1 MRTAAITSSPSWPS
15 PSPLPPSA
23 ARQDQD
29 IVDTA
34 TAAGNFTTLTKLL
47 KRAGLVTR

>member
-1 MRTAAITSSPSWPS
+1 MRAAATLLAVMVLAVAASPA
-15 PSPLPPSA
+15 SA

-34 TAAGNFTTLTKLL
+34 TAAGNFTTLTKLSSG
-47 KRAGLVTR
+47 RVS